1 MKQYFTC
8 KRDDLI
14 IRGRIFR
21 CSDDIQPAFILC
33 HGFMADSSM
42 CAGYAELLAENG
54 YTAFTFDFCGGSLR
68 GKSGGKTTDMSVL
81 TEMEDLRSVIRY
93 VQNLPYIQKDRIS
106 LLGCS
111 QGGFVSAL
119 TAARMP
125 EQISSLILLY
135 PAFCIPDDARRGHMM
150 FSRFDP
156 GNIPEKMWCG
166 PMRLGARYVK
176 DVIDMDP
183 FEKIRGYDG
192 PVLYLQGTRDQIV
205 DVRYARRAVNEY
217 PDCEYH
223 EIEGAGHMFRGRY
236 NDLAKQ
242 YIHDFTDC

>member
-14 IRGRIFR
+14 IRGRVFR
-21 CSDDIQPAFILC
+21 HSDDVQPAFILC

-42 CAGYAELLAENG
+42 CTGYAELLAGNG

-81 TEMEDLRSVIRY
+81 TEMEDLRAVIRY
-93 VQNLPYIQKDRIS
+93 VQSLSFVQKDRIS

-119 TAARMP
+119 TAARIP
-125 EQISSLILLY
+125 EQIASLILLY

-166 PMRLGARYVK
+166 PMRLGSCYVK

-192 PVLYLQGTRDQIV
+192 PVLYLQGTGDRIV
-205 DVRYARRAVNEY
+205 DVHYARRAVKEY

-236 NDLAKQ
+236 NDLAKR
-242 YIHDFTDC
+242 YIRDFTDS